1 MANILLVDDD
11 TKFLN
16 ATTDLLQMLGH
27 TVTGASSVEEAKTLA
42 VARNYTHAIL
52 DLILPDGS
60 GLHVLDALNAE
71 NHNLQ
76 VALVTGHASIK
87 SFVMNLYGPNIKYLI
102 KPIDLE
108 QLNAFLASTDGA
120 APSGHD
126 SGIKKHFGHLVGE
139 SAVMQK
145 LYEMID
151 RVATTQANVM
161 LVGESGAG
169 KEEVAASIHVASQP
183 RGSFVPINCGAFS
196 TELINSEL
204 FGHEKGA
211 FTGAINR
218 KPGVFELAQ
227 DGTLFLDEITEMPID
242 LQPNLLRVLE
252 SRKVTRL
259 GGTSALDVN
268 CRVVSA
274 TNRPEHEIARDK
286 KLRED
291 LYFRL
296 AVFPI
301 HIPPLRMRKDDI
313 PLLVDHFLTDLN
325 LQYSAKIGVREED
338 LNRLCQYD
346 WPGNVRELR
355 HCLHRAYI
363 MADQATGKIRL
374 PERIQ
379 SPFSRLETTQNNGIH
394 FGKTVEDVEKELIQ
408 TTLEH
413 LDGDKKK
420 AAEMLGIS
428 LKTLYNRLNSYTNTV
443 AE

>member
-27 TVTGASSVEEAKTLA
+27 TVTGASSVEEAKSMA

-108 QLNAFLASTDGA
+108 QLNAFLASTDSA
-120 APSGHD
+120 VPSGND

-161 LVGESGAG
+161 LIGESGAG
-169 KEEVAASIHVASQP
+169 KEEVAASIHFASQP

-313 PLLVDHFLTDLN
+313 PLLVDHFLSDLN
-325 LQYSAKIGVREED
+325 LQYNAKIGVREED
-338 LNRLCQYD
+338 LSRLCQYD

-443 AE
+443 VE